1 MSGSTYAVTVVV
13 ASALL
18 GLWLAVRFDTKAT
31 TARGAF
37 LCFAG
42 AWMLPGLAAPLLYAA
57 VAHVPPAFAVL
68 LTVLPVLTGTFVL
81 AAAAMRYLAGLMGE
95 ATR

>member
-1 MSGSTYAVTVVV
+1 MTGSTYAVAVVV
-13 ASALL
+13 AGALI

-42 AWMLPGLAAPLLYAA
+42 AWMLPGTAAPLLYAA
-57 VAHVPPAFAVL
+57 IAHVPPAFAVL
-68 LTVLPVLTGTFVL
+68 FTVFPVLTGTFVL
-81 AAAAMRYLAGLMGE
+81 TAAAMRYLAGLLGE